1 MTGKERRRL
10 ERFELHA
17 FAAIEARVPGREAQ
31 VFYLQTRDISS
42 GGAYFRG
49 EALLPQGTRTRLLI
63 HLPLPKVATQEA
75 QGAQGAQGAQIK
87 ISGTVLRSDLRGMAI
102 SFDRK
107 FQLIPAGK

>member
-1 MTGKERRRL
+1 L

-49 EALLPQGTRTRLLI
+49 DALLPQGTRTRLLI
-63 HLPLPKVATQEA
+63 HLPLPNVATQEE
-75 QGAQGAQGAQIK
+75 QGAQLK
-87 ISGTVLRSDLRGMAI
+87 IYGTVLRSDLRGMAI

-107 FQLIPAGK
+107 FQLIPAG

>member
-1 MTGKERRRL
+1 M

-17 FAAIEARVPGREAQ
+17 FAAIEARLPGREAQ

-49 EALLPQGTRTRLLI
+49 DVLLPQGTRTRLLI
-63 HLPLPKVATQEA
+63 HLPLPKVATQEE
-75 QGAQGAQGAQIK
+75 QGAQLK
-87 ISGTVLRSDLRGMAI
+87 IYGTVLRSDLRGMAI

-107 FQLIPAGK
+107 FQLIPAGQ